1 MPIPLT
7 IMLIDTHTHIYC
19 EEFDD
24 DRDAVVQ
31 RAVDA
36 GVELMLL
43 PAIDSATT
51 LRQHQLAEQYP
62 DHFRMMAGL
71 HPTSVGENFEEELRL
86 VKQQLESTPDRY
98 VGIGEIGLDLY
109 WDTSRRAEQE
119 DVLMQ
124 QMQLAEQYNKPAALH
139 IRNAYS
145 EFFDLMKKINHEKYN
160 GVMHCFS
167 GTLDE
172 ALLGVEMGYY
182 LGIGGVL
189 TYKKSLLPEIV
200 RQIPIECLLLE
211 TDAPYLAPV
220 PHRGRR
226 NESAYIVNVA
236 QMMADIK
243 GKSIEYIADAT
254 SENARQLFK
263 LTTTHK

>member
-1 MPIPLT
+1 
-7 IMLIDTHTHIYC
+7 MLIDTHTHLYC
-19 EEFDD
+19 EEFDS
-24 DRDAVVQ
+24 DRDAVVA
-31 RAVDA
+31 RAVAA
-36 GVELMLL
+36 GVEIMLL
-43 PAIDSATT
+43 PAIDSNTMQ
-51 LRQHQLAEQYP
+51 RQQQLAEQYP
-62 DHFRMMAGL
+62 DNFRQMAGL
-71 HPTSVGENFEEELRL
+71 HPTSVGSNYEEELSL
-86 VKQQLESTPDRY
+86 VERQLDENPDQY
-98 VGIGEIGLDLY
+98 VGVGEIGLDLY
-109 WDTSRRAEQE
+109 WDTTHRAEQE
-119 DVLMQ
+119 EVLLR
-124 QMQLAEQYNKPAALH
+124 QMNMAERHNKPVALH
-139 IRNAYS
+139 IRNAYT
-145 EFFDLMKKINHEKYN
+145 EFFGLMKQLNREKYN